1 MTDNDTV
8 LDLYNLG
15 ISAHK
20 LRRSYVEDK
29 LDDYPD
35 AGDTRQELIAA
46 AEEDEYFQAY
56 LLPRTLDL
64 LDRVESQIID
74 GLLSGDI
81 VALGYDDPH
90 DSVLKNMPSHQWHFL
105 KLDFDKSVAIGTDL
119 HYVGLRFLRN
129 CDLTGQQLNVLQ
141 RQQPY
146 RKAGQQ
152 ADEDGVVSWC
162 HQAKGWDAVTFRF
175 LKDFLVAVGIQH
187 NEKRVTLGALG
198 LINKTTGGA
207 NTACN
212 LLLKLAN
219 QQRVSSEKKYG
230 VSSLRKLLQELFGLS
245 CDPFHYEEGRGYVPH
260 FRLIDDRDALDRRAK
275 EKAVQVPFNDD
286 QQADKQ
292 EPDGDDQDGYS
303 YEEDWEMRGDE
314 ASAYIQ
320 NREMGG

>member
-8 LDLYNLG
+8 LELYNLG

-46 AEEDEYFQAY
+46 AEEDEFFQAY

-90 DSVLKNMPSHQWHFL
+90 DSVLKTMPSHQWHFL

-129 CDLTGQQLNVLQ
+129 CDLTDQQLNVLQ
-141 RQQPY
+141 RQQPH
-146 RKAGQQ
+146 RKTGQQ
-152 ADEDGVVSWC
+152 AKKGDVVSLGL
-162 HQAKGWDAVTFRF
+162 QANDWTDIKIRL
-175 LKDFLVAVGIQH
+175 LKDFQASVSVKGSGRRPHIA
-187 NEKRVTLGALG
+187 NLG
-198 LINKTTGGA
+198 LISNATSKP
-207 NTACN
+207 NDPYN
-212 LLLKLAN
+212 VLLDMARGLPVIPKVKKHSVTKLT
-219 QQRVSSEKKYG
+219 
-230 VSSLRKLLQELFGLS
+230 KLLREYFGLS
-245 CDPFHYEEGRGYVPH
+245 GKPFHIEKGRGYVPN
-260 FRLIDDRDALDRRAK
+260 FQLIDDRDALDRRAK

-286 QQADKQ
+286 QQVDKQ
-292 EPDGDDQDGYS
+292 EPDDQDGYS

-320 NREMGG
+320 KREKGG